1 MKKKNVWLKL
11 AAALTV
17 VAMAIVSFPVVHIDR
32 GGDVTFR
39 KGTGLIG
46 VTALAEE
53 GEETVAATETEED
66 PQVGAEVPEA
76 VDGEEPQ
83 VGAEAPE
90 TVDGEDPQ
98 VEAEDPETVDD
109 EAARKAEED
118 EAARKAEEE
127 EAARKAEEEARKAEE
142 EAKKAEEEAKKAEEE
157 AKKAEEEARKAEE
170 EAARKA
176 EEEEAARKA
185 EEEARKAEEEARKA
199 EEEAKKAEEEAKK
212 AEEEARK
219 ADEEA
224 KKAEEEARKAE
235 EEKSKIS
242 TEISGTPAP
251 ELEEEPEDELDDWDE
266 FEDELEDFTD
276 FGEEA
281 EFEEFSDGDAGYIS
295 EELLEQFNNP
305 ANYAQVEFSGSAD
318 IELKNK
324 GEIHYGD
331 EIVLQAK
338 VRDTD
343 LSYRLVWEAND
354 SDDRGW
360 YTIGRG
366 EEFSY
371 TLSKENVDREY
382 RVVLFTVD

>member
-32 GGDVTFR
+32 GGEVTFR

-90 TVDGEDPQ
+90 TVDGEAPQ
-98 VEAEDPETVDD
+98 VDTEAPETVDD
-109 EAARKAEED
+109 EAARKAEE
-118 EAARKAEEE
+118 EARKAEEE
-127 EAARKAEEEARKAEE
+127 ARKAEEEAKKAEEEEAARKAEE

-170 EAARKA
+170 EAK
-176 EEEEAARKA
+176 
-185 EEEARKAEEEARKA
+185 KA

-212 AEEEARK
+212 AEEEAKK
-219 ADEEA
+219 AEEEAKKAEEEA

-305 ANYAQVEFSGSAD
+305 ANYEQVEFSGSAD

-371 TLSKENVDREY
+371 TLSEENVDREY